1 MYHDTVLETLPP
13 AAAPDAAGRTRE
25 VGVCIV
31 GSGFSG
37 LGMAISLLRD
47 GVDDFVVLERAGD
60 VGGTWRDNTY
70 PGCACDVPSHLYSF
84 SFEPNPTWTRTFSP
98 QPEIQRYLR
107 HCAEKYRV
115 LPHMRFHSEV
125 RSARWDGAAQRWMV
139 ETPGA
144 RFSARVL
151 IAATGALSDPSIP
164 DIPGLQSFQGKV
176 FHSARW
182 DHDYDLR
189 GKRVAVVGTGAS
201 AIQFVPRI
209 QPLVAQLTLFQRTPA
224 WIMPHPDRAL
234 TAWERRVYRTL
245 PALQLAMRAG
255 IYWGRETFVIGFLR
269 NRMTLA
275 TRIARRH
282 LRAQVPDPELRRK
295 LRPDY
300 TVGCK
305 RILISDDFYPALQRP
320 NVEVVTDG
328 IREVRPNAIVS
339 SDGAER
345 EVDAII
351 FGTGFQVTDMPV
363 ASRIHRGDGATLAE
377 TWQGSPQAY
386 MGTAVSG
393 FPNFFLMLGPN
404 TGLGHTSQ
412 VFMIESQ
419 ITYVAGAL
427 RHMRAA
433 GLGEIEVRPQVQAA
447 YNAEVQQ
454 RLQGTVWNSGGCR
467 SWYLYRNG
475 RNSTL
480 WPGFTWAF
488 RQRTRHFR
496 AGDYLLRPRRSTG
509 LLGQRTGTSAASP
522 AS

>member
-1 MYHDTVLETLPP
+1 MYHDPVLETAPP
-13 AAAPDAAGRTRE
+13 AAPAASARRTTE

-84 SFEPNPTWTRTFSP
+84 SFEPNPAWTRTFSS
-98 QPEIQRYLR
+98 QPEILRYLR
-107 HCAEKYRV
+107 HCAEKYGV
-115 LPHMRFHSEV
+115 VPHLRFHHELLD
-125 RSARWDGAAQRWMV
+125 AQWDEREQRWFV
-139 ETPGA
+139 DTSQGQYT
-144 RFSARVL
+144 ARVL

-164 DIPGLQSFQGKV
+164 DLPGLQSFTGRV

-189 GKRVAVVGTGAS
+189 GRRVAVVGTGAS

-209 QPLVAQLTLFQRTPA
+209 QPLVGELKLFQRTPA
-224 WIMPHPDRAL
+224 WIMPHPDRGL
-234 TAWERRVYRTL
+234 TALERRVYRSL
-245 PALQLAMRAG
+245 PMLQLAMRAG

-269 NRMTLA
+269 NRMSLA
-275 TRIARRH
+275 TRIAKRH
-282 LRAQVPDPELRRK
+282 LRAQVADPALRRR
-295 LRPDY
+295 LTPRY
-300 TVGCK
+300 TMGCK
-305 RILISDDFYPALQRP
+305 RILISDDFYPALQQP
-320 NVEVVTDG
+320 NVEVVSDG
-328 IREVRPNAIVS
+328 IREVREHSVVTT
-339 SDGAER
+339 DGTER
-345 EVDAII
+345 DVDAII

-363 ASRIHRGDGATLAE
+363 AARIRDAAGRGLAGV
-377 TWQGSPQAY
+377 WQGSPQAY
-386 MGTAVSG
+386 VGSAVAG
-393 FPNFFLMLGPN
+393 FPNFFMMLGPN

-419 ITYVAGAL
+419 INYVAGAL
-427 RHMRAA
+427 RHMRTQGVAT
-433 GLGEIEVRPQVQAA
+433 IEVRPEAQRS
-447 YNAEVQQ
+447 YNDELQR

-467 SWYLYRNG
+467 SWYLDRNG

-480 WPGFTWAF
+480 WPGSTWTF

-496 AGDYLLRPRRSTG
+496 PQDYVLRRE
-509 LLGQRTGTSAASP
+509 SP
-522 AS
+522 ARVAA